1 MGEVRMILKQ
11 SDDKSLCIEQLEQ
24 LQKVAVGE
32 RKNQIENELRI
43 LRAGIKGEAE
53 SAYLIDFHY
62 GKSTKMVII
71 HDLRIEVSGRVA
83 QIDHLLIHR
92 TFNIFVLESKHF
104 HAGVKISEDGE
115 FLRWNGYKRTY
126 EGMSSPLA
134 QNERH
139 IDVLR
144 DAVGTIEMPTRLG
157 VRLSPVFHSYIL
169 VSPNARI
176 VRPGKFDA
184 SRVIKADVLYKTIN
198 TSFDKAG
205 FFDTLGSVSRLVS
218 EETLLEIGKQLISLH
233 QPTQFD
239 YSARFGIPHAKDT
252 PSSPAGPQ
260 CRACGS
266 KDLSI
271 LHGRYGYYFKCTS
284 CEGNTPIKVGCG
296 QVGHKEKIRKQGN
309 HFYRECS
316 ECGTSS
322 LFYVNPT

>member
-11 SDDKSLCIEQLEQ
+11 SDDKSLCIEQLEE
-24 LQKVAVGE
+24 LQKVADGE
-32 RKNQIENELRI
+32 RKSQIENELRS

-62 GKSTKMVII
+62 GKSKKMVVI

-115 FLRWNGYKRTY
+115 FLRRNGYKRTY

-139 IDVLR
+139 IDVLK

-184 SRVIKADVLYKTIN
+184 SQVIKADVLDKTIN

-233 QPTQFD
+233 QPAQFD

-252 PSSPAGPQ
+252 PSRPAGPQ

-266 KDLSI
+266 KNLSI

-284 CEGNTPIKVGCG
+284 CEGNTPIKTGCG
-296 QVGHKEKIRKQGN
+296 QVGHQERIRKQGL

-316 ECGTSS
+316 NCGSSS
-322 LFYVNPT
+322 LFYINPT